1 MGTVKGY
8 TDIPLLTNEHDSFD
22 VQFYI
27 DGLCDYI
34 RSCSTPMTIS
44 IQGDWGSGKTSMMN
58 MIKEKVQGD
67 VVPVWFNTWKY
78 SQFDMQDRLVFS
90 MLNAIIGQLT
100 EGCNDLKDKFV
111 ANIARIAKIV
121 TVSTI
126 AQFSSMAAD
135 EVNAA
140 LAPGAEDLTV
150 QIDEIKKQFNLAVEE
165 ALKRYQCDR
174 AVIFIDDLDRL
185 HPQKAVELLEV
196 IKLFLDCEHCVFV
209 LAVDYNVV
217 SLGIRMKFGDMV
229 SAEKGKSFFDKI
241 IQLPFKMP
249 VAQYNVQRFVT
260 EMLEGVNIVNLSKK
274 DISDYIRLIR
284 TSIGFNPR
292 SMKRLFNSFLLLNTI
307 MQKQQV
313 IKDSIGQHIDDRR
326 KMQRQKI
333 LFAILCMQLVYDELY
348 NYIVQNIAGIT
359 IDTLIALTEY
369 KSLEKYSDL
378 QPIIND
384 LPDVTIQRLI
394 RFIRNLVNCLQLDD
408 DDDLS
413 EEELNG
419 LKEMLM
425 FSTITAVGQ
434 AQIEDDN
441 LELQET
447 RRANRWIAK
456 QVNHAIAD
464 WCEENTSARPNI
476 NIYQSDKEDSQLNFA
491 YARSYSE
498 NPLHPL
504 TPWRIEVIIQHDI
517 DSELFSLEISIFA
530 LKGEA
535 TIDSITQ
542 FAHTNDLPLI
552 IQEDHVGD
560 LYLQCYNETGLTVVG
575 GADVYAALSRQRV
588 LDVLRKIKLL

>member
-1 MGTVKGY
+1 MKTVQGY
-8 TDIPLLTNEHDSFD
+8 TDIPLVSNESDSFE

-34 RSCSTPMTIS
+34 KSCSTPMTIS

-58 MIKEKVQGD
+58 MIKEKVQYD

-111 ANIARIAKIV
+111 ENISKIAKIV

-126 AQFSSMAAD
+126 AQFSSMAANQ
-135 EVNAA
+135 VNAA
-140 LAPGAEDLTV
+140 LAPCAEDLTV
-150 QIDEIKKQFNLAVEE
+150 QIDEVKKQFNLAVEE
-165 ALKRYQCDR
+165 ALKRHKCDR
-174 AVIFIDDLDRL
+174 VVIFIDDLDRL

-196 IKLFLDCEHCVFV
+196 VKLFLDCEHCVFI

-217 SLGIRMKFGDMV
+217 SLGIRMKFGDLV
-229 SAEKGKSFFDKI
+229 SSEKGKSFFDKI

-260 EMLEGVNIVNLSKK
+260 EMLEGVDIVNLSKK
-274 DISDYIRLIR
+274 DIADYVRLIR

-307 MQKQQV
+307 MQKQREV
-313 IKDSIGQHIDDRR
+313 KESIGQQIENERAIQ
-326 KMQRQKI
+326 KQKI
-333 LFAILCMQLVYDELY
+333 LFAILCMQLVYDDLY
-348 NYIVQNIAGIT
+348 TYIVQNIAGIT
-359 IDTLIALTEY
+359 IETLTTLTEY
-369 KSLEKYSDL
+369 KSLEKYSEL
-378 QPIIND
+378 QPIIKE
-384 LPDVTIQRLI
+384 LPDVTVQRLI
-394 RFIRNLVNCLQLDD
+394 RFMRTLVSCLQMDD
-408 DDDLS
+408 DADLS

-434 AQIEDDN
+434 TQMEDEN
-441 LELQET
+441 LELQRA

-456 QVNHAIAD
+456 QVNHAIAE
-464 WCEENTSARPNI
+464 WCEANTAAKPNMS
-476 NIYQSDKEDSQLNFA
+476 IYQSDKEDSQLGFT

-498 NPLHPL
+498 NPLNPL
-504 TPWRIEVIIQHDI
+504 TPWRIQVIMQHDI
-517 DSELFSLEISIFA
+517 ERELFSMEIAIYA
-530 LKGEA
+530 IKGEA
-535 TIDSITQ
+535 TTESLTE
-542 FAHTNDLPLI
+542 FARVNNLPLLI
-552 IQEDHVGD
+552 HEDHVGD
-560 LYLQCYNETGLTVVG
+560 LYLQCYNETGLTLAG
-575 GADVYAALSRQRV
+575 NTDVYASLSRQRV
-588 LDVLRKIKLL
+588 RDVLGKLKLA